1 MEELRGHRGQRMGRM
16 KFTESGDVPDRPGP
30 WTLAFTMGVM
40 RSLQGY
46 GKSTERASCWLSFRP
61 WVVGRQEQN

>member
-16 KFTESGDVPDRPGP
+16 KFAESGDVPDHPGP

-40 RSLQGY
+40 RNLQWAVNR
-46 GKSTERASCWLSFRP
+46 KSIVL
-61 WVVGRQEQN
+61 VVF